1 VADTRGGHRIVTPWD
16 NLSIG
21 LLYALA
27 VIGGIV
33 ALLTLAVRLERG
45 LSDERPSVDGDGR
58 ERPVDTEPQP
68 DEGLA

>member
-1 VADTRGGHRIVTPWD
+1 MTPWD

-45 LSDERPSVDGDGR
+45 LSDERPSVEAEGR
-58 ERPVDTEPQP
+58 ERPVDPDPQP